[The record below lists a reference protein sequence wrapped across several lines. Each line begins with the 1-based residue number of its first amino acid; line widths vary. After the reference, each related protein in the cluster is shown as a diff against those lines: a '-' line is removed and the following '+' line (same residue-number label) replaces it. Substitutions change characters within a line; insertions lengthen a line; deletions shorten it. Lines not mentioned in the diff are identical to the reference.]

1 MPAGPRGPGRRTTAA
16 AAAAARPGGMALA
29 DRMPRL
35 AAPGWA
41 TPACSAVLLLGF
53 VAASVYSEDG
63 LARAHGAVLHAD
75 FDDGYPEAAYAA
87 AEAMPMM
94 EGRAMPRGGPR
105 AHKSMARGGGPRSGG
120 GGGNMGA
127 QVMAAGSAGDA
138 SLPEEAMVAQTVTMD
153 ALAAN
158 VTALHDWVLGEVER
172 LGGRVSDSSVNRA
185 REPRPTRPGKRGRR
199 PGDRHHALVHGKV
212 PAGRLEEFLEAAA
225 AEAGH
230 VQSLSRRSE
239 DVTAQYVDAQIRH
252 KNDQAAIA
260 RLTALLERANTVREV
275 LDVQRELQRQTSS
288 LEAQAGQ
295 MKWLA
300 DRAAMADVRVQIRP
314 EPVEGEEHPQPPPP
328 PSRLARA
335 AVRALNRLQDTL
347 VFALLYVAPLGL
359 LLLGVALPLRRF
371 FLSLKK

>member
-1 MPAGPRGPGRRTTAA
+1 MPAGPRGPGRRTTARA
-16 AAAAARPGGMALA
+16 GGMALA
-29 DRMPRL
+29 DRPPRL

-63 LARAHGAVLHAD
+63 LARAHGAALQAD
-75 FDDGYPEAAYAA
+75 FDDAPPEVAYA

-105 AHKSMARGGGPRSGG
+105 ARKSMARGGGGG
-120 GGGNMGA
+120 GGSMGA
-127 QVMAAGSAGDA
+127 QFMAAGSAGDA
-138 SLPEEAMVAQTVTMD
+138 PLPEEALVAQTVTMD

-185 REPRPTRPGKRGRR
+185 REPRPARPGKRGRR
-199 PGDRHHALVHGKV
+199 PGDRHHAHVHGKV
-212 PAGRLEEFLEAAA
+212 PAGRLEEFLEAVA

-239 DVTAQYVDAQIRH
+239 DVTAQYVDAQVRH

-300 DRAAMADVRVQIRP
+300 DRAAMGDVRVQIRP
-314 EPVEGEEHPQPPPP
+314 EPAEGEDHPPPPP

-347 VFALLYVAPLGL
+347 VFGLLYVAPLGL

-371 FLSLKK
+371 FLSQKK

>member
-29 DRMPRL
+29 DRTPRL

-75 FDDGYPEAAYAA
+75 FDDGLPEATYAA

-94 EGRAMPRGGPR
+94 EGQAMPRGGPR

-127 QVMAAGSAGDA
+127 QFMAAGSAGDA

-172 LGGRVSDSSVNRA
+172 LGGREGGCFVGPIAQGLCV
-185 REPRPTRPGKRGRR
+185 PGLGRRGRR
-199 PGDRHHALVHGKV
+199 GACKGEPSWTNLRLRR
-212 PAGRLEEFLEAAA
+212 GRL
-225 AEAGH
+225 G
-230 VQSLSRRSE
+230 
-239 DVTAQYVDAQIRH
+239 
-252 KNDQAAIA
+252 
-260 RLTALLERANTVREV
+260 
-275 LDVQRELQRQTSS
+275 
-288 LEAQAGQ
+288 
-295 MKWLA
+295 
-300 DRAAMADVRVQIRP
+300 
-314 EPVEGEEHPQPPPP
+314 EP
-328 PSRLARA
+328 
-335 AVRALNRLQDTL
+335 
-347 VFALLYVAPLGL
+347 
-359 LLLGVALPLRRF
+359 
-371 FLSLKK
+371 